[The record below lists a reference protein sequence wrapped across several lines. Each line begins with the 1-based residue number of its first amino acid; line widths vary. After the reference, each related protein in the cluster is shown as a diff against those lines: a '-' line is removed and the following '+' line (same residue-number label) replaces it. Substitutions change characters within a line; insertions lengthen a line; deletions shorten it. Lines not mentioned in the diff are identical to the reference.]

1 MKTFIEIREARAMNF
16 RGLVSHYQKLA
27 RKFVKS
33 GQVPDPYLPKGKE
46 QQFAQDMVDYLT
58 SNMAGSDQVKTDDAD
73 EMDDA
78 MDKLVGQ
85 IAKGRQ

>member
-1 MKTFIEIREARAMNF
+1 
-16 RGLVSHYQKLA
+16 
-27 RKFVKS
+27 
-33 GQVPDPYLPKGKE
+33 
-46 QQFAQDMVDYLT
+46 
-58 SNMAGSDQVKTDDAD
+58 MAGSDQVKTDDAD